1 MKKRSIL
8 NIVYIVL
15 IIIGII
21 YISFIYFIQI
31 NSKAPSK
38 IEDVQIY
45 EISSNNLNEISSYL
59 KENELI
65 KNKNV
70 FKIKAFL
77 SGISGKL
84 GKGKYELSPSMDNDE
99 IIAVLSTKGIKEVE
113 TVKVTI
119 QEGYTIED
127 IANTLF
133 DNNVIYDK
141 DVFLSICK
149 DGDRFKNHKA
159 LSDITFSDNE
169 DIKYY
174 LEGYLFPD
182 TYEFYKNSSSE
193 KVIEKMLN
201 RFGEVYT
208 DEYIAKMKEY
218 GLSKSDVI
226 ILASIIEKEG
236 KTNDFSKISSVLHTR
251 IKKNIPLQVDASL
264 RYLNNLSNTISVTS
278 EQYNKIS
285 SYNTYKNNGLPPT
298 AICNPSKNA
307 IEAVLYPDEEY
318 LKEGYMYFCLT
329 DLDTGTM
336 VFSKTYEEHI
346 NNVKKYREN
355 WEEYDN
361 AIE

>member
-1 MKKRSIL
+1 
-8 NIVYIVL
+8 
-15 IIIGII
+15 
-21 YISFIYFIQI
+21 
-31 NSKAPSK
+31 
-38 IEDVQIY
+38 
-45 EISSNNLNEISSYL
+45 
-59 KENELI
+59 
-65 KNKNV
+65 
-70 FKIKAFL
+70 
-77 SGISGKL
+77 
-84 GKGKYELSPSMDNDE
+84 
-99 IIAVLSTKGIKEVE
+99 
-113 TVKVTI
+113 
-119 QEGYTIED
+119 
-127 IANTLF
+127 
-133 DNNVIYDK
+133 
-141 DVFLSICK
+141 
-149 DGDRFKNHKA
+149 
-159 LSDITFSDNE
+159 
-169 DIKYY
+169 
-174 LEGYLFPD
+174 
-182 TYEFYKNSSSE
+182 
-193 KVIEKMLN
+193 MLN

-336 VFSKTYEEHI
+336 VVSKTYEEHI